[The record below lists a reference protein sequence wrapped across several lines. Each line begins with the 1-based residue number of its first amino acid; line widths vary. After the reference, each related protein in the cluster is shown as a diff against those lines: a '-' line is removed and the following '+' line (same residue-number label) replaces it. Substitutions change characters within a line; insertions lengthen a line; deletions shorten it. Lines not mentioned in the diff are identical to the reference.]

1 MSPRKSRHVSSL
13 TAGEMLFQSDAGSLT
28 ALTADRFPILEGL
41 SVKRLVLE
49 PGSIREPHWH
59 ANATELTYCL
69 SGDLLVGML
78 GNADSFSCF
87 TIGSGQMFT
96 APSGSL
102 HHIENVGE
110 STAELIVAFRHERPE
125 DFSFRASLGA
135 MSDAV
140 LGNTYG
146 LDSTAFSALNRDG
159 EVPYILRRE
168 GEPSIPSDAGLP
180 DPLKFDVEAESPPI
194 SSAAGTARVARSQV
208 WPALE
213 DISMYSLRITGEGMR
228 EPHWHPSTAEMG
240 YVHEGHGRM
249 TVLDPDGSTDTYELG
264 PGDVYFIPRA
274 YPHHIENVGEGSI
287 HFLVFFDQPT
297 PGDIG
302 YRSSAS
308 AYSKEVMAATM
319 GVPLGELPE
328 LPFTP
333 EDPLIV
339 ERRNPVDP

>member
-1 MSPRKSRHVSSL
+1 MSAPSPHVASL
-13 TAGEMLFQSDAGSLT
+13 TSGDVLFDSDAGSLRQ
-28 ALTADRFPILEGL
+28 LTADGLPILDGL

-59 ANATELTYCL
+59 ANATELTYCV

-87 TIGSGQMFT
+87 TISAGQMFT
-96 APSGSL
+96 APTGSL
-102 HHIENVGE
+102 HHIENVGDT
-110 STAELIVAFRHERPE
+110 TAELIVAFRHERPE
-125 DFSFRASLGA
+125 DFSLRASLA
-135 MSDAV
+135 VMSDAV

-146 LDSTAFSALNRDG
+146 LEASAFSNLERDG
-159 EVPYILRRE
+159 AVPYILRRE
-168 GEPSIPSDAGLP
+168 GAPSIPSDAGLP

-194 SSAAGTARVARSQV
+194 SSPAGTARVARSQV
-208 WPALE
+208 WPALT
-213 DISMYSLRITGEGMR
+213 DISMYSLRITGDGMR

-249 TVLDPDGSTDTYELG
+249 TVLDPDGGSDTYELG

-274 YPHHIENVGEGSI
+274 YPHHIENIGEGSI

-319 GVPLGELPE
+319 GLRVDEMPD

-339 ERRNPVDP
+339 ERRNPVDPS

>member
-1 MSPRKSRHVSSL
+1 MSAPSPHVASL
-13 TAGEMLFQSDAGSLT
+13 TSGDVLFDSDAGSLRQ
-28 ALTADRFPILEGL
+28 LTADGLPILDGL

-59 ANATELTYCL
+59 ANATELTYCV

-87 TIGSGQMFT
+87 TISAGQMFT
-96 APSGSL
+96 APTGSL
-102 HHIENVGE
+102 HHIENVGDT
-110 STAELIVAFRHERPE
+110 TAELIVAFRHERPE
-125 DFSFRASLGA
+125 DFSLRASLA
-135 MSDAV
+135 VMSDAV

-146 LDSTAFSALNRDG
+146 LEASAFSNLERDG
-159 EVPYILRRE
+159 AVPYILRRE
-168 GEPSIPSDAGLP
+168 GMASIPSDAGLP

-194 SSAAGTARVARSQV
+194 SSPAGTARVARSQV
-208 WPALE
+208 WPALT
-213 DISMYSLRITGEGMR
+213 DISMYSLRITGDGMR

-249 TVLDPDGSTDTYELG
+249 TVLDPDGGSDTYELG

-274 YPHHIENVGEGSI
+274 YPHHIENIGEGSI

-319 GVPLGELPE
+319 GLRVDEMPD

-339 ERRNPVDP
+339 ERRNPVDPS